1 MDANEG
7 SRTPGN
13 KGQVTAG
20 DLDGLPNVDEDGQ
33 QAPDIDPTPDIDVP
47 GVDEEEDPA
56 TRTWFL
62 TPDERGNPGTSI
74 DRIPRDDGR
83 GWVAG
88 NQAHPLVHGAT
99 YFRRLYEELCALEKG
114 DRVYFT
120 DWRGDRDEKLLP
132 DGPTIGEVL
141 VDLAHTGVDVRG
153 LLWRSHSDSLTFN
166 AQQNQRLGTEINEA
180 GGEVLLD
187 QRVRRFGAH
196 HQKLFVIRRQGE
208 PERDVAFVGGIDLCY
223 TRRDD
228 AEHHG
233 DPQQAPI
240 DPRYQGRAP
249 WHDAA
254 LELRGPI
261 VGDLLRTFI
270 ERWDDPTPLDRRTP
284 YRMVVQRKAH
294 MPRHPKKL
302 PESFPDP
309 QPSGR
314 HAVQVLRT
322 YSAKRP
328 HFPFA
333 PHGERSIA
341 RAYEK
346 AFRRAKSLIYVE
358 DQYLWSR
365 VVAEGIADAL
375 RRSPELR
382 VIAVVPRYPDQDT
395 ALTGPPN
402 RLGQV
407 DAIRTLKEAAPDRF
421 AVYDLENGEGVPIY
435 VHAKVCVVDDVW
447 MTVGSDNFNR
457 RSWTND
463 SELTCAVIDPER
475 DPREP
480 RHLSADGEGARK
492 LPRNLRLQLWG
503 EHLGLPEDD
512 ESLLDPAKAF
522 DLWASRAQAL
532 DDWHANGKPG
542 ERPKGQ
548 ARVHTPEPVSRF
560 DRLWATPLY
569 RIIYDPDDRP
579 RRIRSKVKF

>member
-1 MDANEG
+1 
-7 SRTPGN
+7 
-13 KGQVTAG
+13 
-20 DLDGLPNVDEDGQ
+20 
-33 QAPDIDPTPDIDVP
+33 
-47 GVDEEEDPA
+47 
-56 TRTWFL
+56 
-62 TPDERGNPGTSI
+62 
-74 DRIPRDDGR
+74 
-83 GWVAG
+83 
-88 NQAHPLVHGAT
+88 
-99 YFRRLYEELCALEKG
+99 
-114 DRVYFT
+114 
-120 DWRGDRDEKLLP
+120 
-132 DGPTIGEVL
+132 
-141 VDLAHTGVDVRG
+141 
-153 LLWRSHSDSLTFN
+153 
-166 AQQNQRLGTEINEA
+166 
-180 GGEVLLD
+180 
-187 QRVRRFGAH
+187 
-196 HQKLFVIRRQGE
+196 
-208 PERDVAFVGGIDLCY
+208 
-223 TRRDD
+223 
-228 AEHHG
+228 
-233 DPQQAPI
+233 
-240 DPRYQGRAP
+240 
-249 WHDAA
+249 
-254 LELRGPI
+254 
-261 VGDLLRTFI
+261 
-270 ERWDDPTPLDRRTP
+270 
-284 YRMVVQRKAH
+284 MVVQRKAH

-421 AVYDLENGEGVPIY
+421 AVYDLENAKGVPIY
-435 VHAKVCVVDDVW
+435 VHAKVCLVDDVW
-447 MTVGSDNFNR
+447 MTCGSDNFNR

-475 DPREP
+475 DLRDPQ
-480 RHLSADGEGARK
+480 HLSADGEGARK
-492 LPRNLRLQLWG
+492 LPRNLRLRLWG

-522 DLWASRAQAL
+522 DLWANRAQAL
-532 DDWHANGKPG
+532 DDWHANGEQG

-548 ARVHTPEPVSRF
+548 VRVHTPEPVSRF

-579 RRIRSKVKF
+579 RRIRSKVEF